1 VGRTISPLGDRVV
14 VKPSG
19 QEDVSAGGILL
30 PDTAKER
37 PQEGE
42 VTAAG
47 PGRVTDEGKTIPMD
61 VKVGDV
67 VVSKG
72 EIVDGMETP
81 RVQHAREAVVY
92 SSILMDAKGIIAQ
105 LHCPDPPV
113 RVLVAEAGA
122 FPEDHSIL
130 SARHTVGVRTPLTLS
145 LIIRAVVVAE
155 FKIGLSLPCV
165 ALHMARD
172 PCVDPV

>member
-1 VGRTISPLGDRVV
+1 

-67 VVSKG
+67 VVYSRYAGTEWKDTDN
-72 EIVDGMETP
+72 EELLIM
-81 RVQHAREAVVY
+81 RE
-92 SSILMDAKGIIAQ
+92 SDILG
-105 LHCPDPPV
+105 
-113 RVLVAEAGA
+113 
-122 FPEDHSIL
+122 
-130 SARHTVGVRTPLTLS
+130 
-145 LIIRAVVVAE
+145 
-155 FKIGLSLPCV
+155 KIS
-165 ALHMARD
+165 
-172 PCVDPV
+172 